1 MTRFATLD
9 DLYKVLPIV
18 SEAVGKLA
26 IENDHHAKYPH
37 ASINI
42 LKDSGFLDICIP
54 RHLGGLSVGPHGAL
68 DAYFEVIRSLSYA
81 CASTSQV
88 FTSHLAALSTI
99 ALVGSDDQMA
109 RYADMIR
116 QDRALFCF
124 LGSEPTQQ
132 WSKEGGRVRY
142 NSSAAVCN
150 GGWIID
156 ASKMYATGSTG
167 AQFMIVF
174 CTLEG
179 AKDMAEGL
187 LMPVIETTN
196 PNVRVDDSGTSFG
209 QRATASGTVEIA
221 RCFVPSRDMIGGPG
235 DFLRAQIMGPVF
247 QLGFAAQ
254 FLGIAESALD
264 FAVTYISKHAR
275 PPAGLSSAAEEPH
288 IQGHIGIMST
298 QVEAIRELTN
308 RAIALLVKA
317 QVDRTHIFDA
327 ATAVYRAKVFATKAV
342 MEIATGIFQIC
353 GARAT
358 DNGFDAD
365 RFWRNART
373 LTLHDSYDKQCWII
387 GRSVLGIQP
396 PPISTR

>member
-1 MTRFATLD
+1 MTRLATLD
-9 DLYKVLPIV
+9 ELYRALPAV
-18 SEAVGKLA
+18 SAAIGRLA
-26 IENDHHAKYPH
+26 IETDRQARYPQ
-37 ASINI
+37 AGMAI
-42 LKDSGFLDICIP
+42 LKEAGFLDIVLP
-54 RHLGGLSVGPHGAL
+54 PHLGGLGVGPHGTL
-68 DAYFEVIRSLSYA
+68 QAYFDVIRSLSYA

-99 ALVGSDDQMA
+99 ALVGSEAQMA
-109 RYADMIR
+109 RYAEVIR
-116 QDRALFCF
+116 RERAPFCF

-132 WSKEGGRVRY
+132 WSKEGARVRY
-142 NSSAAVCN
+142 NSRAAPCE
-150 GGWIID
+150 GGWTVD

-167 AQFMIVF
+167 ARFMIVF
-174 CTLEG
+174 CTLDG
-179 AKDMAEGL
+179 AQDMAEGL
-187 LMPVIETTN
+187 LMPVIETGN
-196 PNVRVDDSGTSFG
+196 PNVRIVDNWNSFG

-221 RCFVPSRDMIGGPG
+221 RCFVPGADMIGGPG

-247 QLGFAAQ
+247 QLGFASQ

-264 FAVTYISKHAR
+264 FAVTYVNEHAR

-288 IQGHIGIMST
+288 IQGHIGVMST

-308 RAIALLVKA
+308 RAVALLVEA
-317 QVDRTHIFDA
+317 QTDRARIFDA

-342 MEIATGIFQIC
+342 TEIATTIFQIC

-387 GRSVLGIQP
+387 GRAVLGIQP